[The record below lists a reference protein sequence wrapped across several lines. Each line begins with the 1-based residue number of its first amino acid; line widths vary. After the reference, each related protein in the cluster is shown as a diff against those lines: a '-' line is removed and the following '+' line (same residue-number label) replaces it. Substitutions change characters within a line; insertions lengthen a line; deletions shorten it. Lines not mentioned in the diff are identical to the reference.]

1 MLTLQ
6 EKQKWCNNS
15 EWCVK
20 LNDSAKRMEKR
31 MRQGVTQLLGLL
43 SIGLCMIVI
52 GAPSQSRQAGSPQ
65 KRPEKSPEPLERE
78 IHHQLSVLPYSS
90 VFDYVSF
97 TLDGNNVTLTGH
109 VLRPTLK
116 ADAVAAIKSIEGVG
130 TVVNRIEV
138 LPVSPVDD
146 ELRRQIYRAI
156 YEDAVL
162 QQYATEPM
170 PAIHIIVTNGNV
182 ILEGI
187 VEIGS
192 DRNLAATR
200 ACGVSGVVNLK
211 NNLRVRTREDAAK

>member
-1 MLTLQ
+1 M
-6 EKQKWCNNS
+6 
-15 EWCVK
+15 
-20 LNDSAKRMEKR
+20 
-31 MRQGVTQLLGLL
+31 QLVGLVA
-43 SIGLCMIVI
+43 IGLCVSVI
-52 GAPSQSRQAGSPQ
+52 GVPAQSGQAVSPH
-65 KRPEKSPEPLERE
+65 KAPEKSPEPLARE

-90 VFDYVSF
+90 VFDYLTF
-97 TLDGNNVTLTGH
+97 TLDGNNVALTGH

-170 PAIHIIVTNGNV
+170 PAIHIIVAKSNV

-187 VEIGS
+187 VEIES

-200 ACGVSGVVNLK
+200 ASTVSGVVNLK